1 MRRREAGMKQEAGM
15 SPREPLHAMKR
26 HKQLLS
32 QSTIRVR
39 YTAVKD
45 ATRCLLSE
53 ACSPLQT
60 FRVLM

>member
-1 MRRREAGMKQEAGM
+1 MRRREAGMKQEPGMKQEAGM

-39 YTAVKD
+39 CTAVKD
-45 ATRCLLSE
+45 ATRCLL
-53 ACSPLQT
+53 
-60 FRVLM
+60 